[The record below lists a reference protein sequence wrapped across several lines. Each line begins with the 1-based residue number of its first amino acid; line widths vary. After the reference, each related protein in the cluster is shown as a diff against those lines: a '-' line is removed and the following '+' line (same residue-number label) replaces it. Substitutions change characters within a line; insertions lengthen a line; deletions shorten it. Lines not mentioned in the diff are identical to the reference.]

1 MNDDICYVLSRGIIP
16 RRYYGENLIKGGIL
30 YYNIYM
36 IHGNTEG
43 IKRALLWRLEKHLGY
58 TDKSSLVSEETLALI
73 SEFTIATGREISVF
87 ISRAGRVEAISIGDS
102 STVEVLPIGKRRGES
117 SKSGIR
123 VIHTH
128 PKGSAVLSNADV
140 SALKQMHYDCI
151 AAVGVSQQG
160 ARKMQIGYMA
170 PTGYKYVDVEIA
182 SMDHDALLEMI
193 LECDKVGKNKSSL
206 KEEINHRCILVGVGD
221 DESLYEL
228 KRLAETANYEP
239 VGQIS
244 QRRTTID
251 SVYYVGSGKI
261 DEIAMEAQ
269 VKGAAIVIFDAPLT
283 AAQHAAIGERLM
295 RKVIDRGTLILEIF
309 EKHATTA
316 EGRLQVELARLKY
329 TLPLLVG
336 QGASMSRQRGGLYA
350 MGGSGETKLET
361 DRRHIRKRISELSEK
376 LHALEQGRELRRRKR
391 SASGVKSVTLLGYT
405 NAGKSTLIN
414 QMSRSDLYAE
424 NKLFATL
431 DSVSRSV
438 WTERGTFVLTDTVG
452 FIRNLPHTF
461 VEAFKSTLDEV
472 RYADLLIHVVD
483 ASSPEMASQ
492 IATVESVIREIGAGE
507 VPIITVYNKAD
518 KAPREE
524 GRIYISAKYGEN
536 VDLLKKMIVERLFG
550 KE

>member
-1 MNDDICYVLSRGIIP
+1 
-16 RRYYGENLIKGGIL
+16 
-30 YYNIYM
+30 M

-58 TDKSSLVSEETLALI
+58 TDKTSLVSEETLSLI
-73 SEFTIATGREISVF
+73 SEFTQTTGREVSVF
-87 ISRAGRVEAISIGDS
+87 ISRSGRVEAISVGDS
-102 STVEVLPIGKRRGES
+102 SAVEALPIGKRRGAQ
-117 SKSGIR
+117 SKCGIR

-128 PKGSAVLSNADV
+128 PNGQATLSSADY
-140 SALKQMHYDCI
+140 SALREVKYDCL
-151 AAVGVSQQG
+151 AAVGVSQRG
-160 ARKMQIGYMA
+160 ASKMQVGYLSSDGRIKTMDA
-170 PTGYKYVDVEIA
+170 YLDT
-182 SMDHDALLEMI
+182 MDHSALLEMI
-193 LECDKVGKNKSSL
+193 LECDSVGKNKSSV
-206 KEEINHRCILVGVGD
+206 KEEINDRCLLVGVGD
-221 DESLYEL
+221 EESLYEL
-228 KRLAETANYEP
+228 KRLAETANYDP
-239 VGQIS
+239 VGKVIQKRS
-244 QRRTTID
+244 SVD

-269 VKGAAIVIFDAPLT
+269 IRDASIVIFDVPLNAT
-283 AAQHAAIGERLM
+283 QHAAIGERLQ
-295 RKVIDRGTLILEIF
+295 RKIIDRGTLILEIF

-336 QGASMSRQRGGLYA
+336 QGTSMSRQRGGLYA

-361 DRRHIRKRISELSEK
+361 DRRHIRKRISELTEK
-376 LHALEQGRELRRRKR
+376 LHALEKGRELRRRKR
-391 SASGVKSVTLLGYT
+391 NESGVKSVTLLGYT

-438 WTERGTFVLTDTVG
+438 WTERGSFVLTDTVG
-452 FIRNLPHTF
+452 FIRYLPHTF

-483 ASSPEMASQ
+483 ASSPEMSSQ
-492 IATVESVIREIGAGE
+492 ISTVESVIEEIGASN
-507 VPIITVYNKAD
+507 VPMITVYNKAD
-518 KAPREE
+518 KAQREE
-524 GRIYISAKYGEN
+524 GKLYISAKYGEN
-536 VDLLKKMIVERLFG
+536 VDTLKQMIVEALFG